1 MFGEKVNAIINE
13 YAGKEALGIKFISEP
28 EDKPTIFAN
37 VFKESPLSFSYPIR
51 SIGYCERQI
60 AEYNLTTEEQIA
72 CIFHEIGHIVRGSAC
87 IAGQNR
93 HLYVFVRRNKR
104 FTGQGDFERKTWG
117 WPGGGVFEAREEYC
131 FLQIAFMVMCHRTV

>member
-1 MFGEKVNAIINE
+1 MKILFQNAYLNFPSMFGEKVNAIINE

-28 EDKPTIFAN
+28 EDKLTIFAN

-72 CIFHEIGHIVRGSAC
+72 CIFHEIGHIARGSTC

-93 HLYVFVRRNKR
+93 QRYEFVR
-104 FTGQGDFERKTWG
+104 
-117 WPGGGVFEAREEYC
+117 
-131 FLQIAFMVMCHRTV
+131 